1 MFQPITMNLRRSALA
16 ILLAAGAVGSA
27 QAGMFDDDEARARIE
42 TLKRE
47 TAARFER
54 MEAAQ
59 RMQLELANQLE
70 LVRQDIAKLRGQVEV
85 LTYELESA
93 QKRQKDFYVD
103 LDDRLRKLESAAQEQ
118 HAKAAAAA
126 TAAPAS
132 NSARSDPAEESRDY
146 EAALTLL
153 KGGKYR
159 DAGNAFEGFINK
171 HPDSQFL
178 ASANYW
184 AGSAF
189 YQARDYA
196 KANTFYG
203 RVAAG
208 WPNDARSPD
217 AMLGLANAQADGGDS
232 KAARATL
239 QSLVSK
245 YPSSGAA
252 QTAKQRLAKK

>member
-1 MFQPITMNLRRSALA
+1 MNLRRSALA
-16 ILLAAGAVGSA
+16 TLLAAATFASA

-54 MEAAQ
+54 VEAAQ
-59 RMQLELANQLE
+59 RQQLELANQIE
-70 LVRQDIAKLRGQVEV
+70 LARQDIAKLRGQIEV

-103 LDDRLRKLESAAQEQ
+103 LDDRLRKLETSTQEQ
-118 HAKAAAAA
+118 QAKAAAAA
-126 TAAPAS
+126 AATNAAPK
-132 NSARSDPAEESRDY
+132 SDPAEESREY

-153 KGGKYR
+153 KSGKYR
-159 DAGNAFEGFINK
+159 DAGNAFEGFVNK

-196 KANTFYG
+196 KANTYFG
-203 RVAAG
+203 KVASG
-208 WPNDARSPD
+208 WPNDVRAPD
-217 AMLGLANAQADGGDS
+217 AMLGLANTQADGGDA

-245 YPSSGAA
+245 YPSSNAA
-252 QTAKQRLAKK
+252 QVAKQRLAKK